1 MFEVEEWLHSRI
13 GLNFRSGLGR
23 MQRAVDL
30 LGNPERTYPIIH
42 VTGTNGKGST
52 IAFMR
57 ELFVAHGKKVGTF
70 TSPHIVSIHDRICIN
85 GQAIA
90 DEDFTRIANQVKEM
104 EKTLLETHDQLS
116 FFELLTL
123 IALLYF
129 KEQRVDL
136 VLLEVGIGGL
146 LDTTNVVTGEIAV
159 ITSIGLDHQ
168 ETLGDSLEEIA
179 EQKAGIFKTGKK
191 AVIAKLA
198 PEAKLV
204 CQKRA
209 RELDVDIY
217 QTGQDFT
224 LKTGNFSS
232 NLASFSQLEIG
243 LEGVYQQENAALAL
257 ETFLLFMASRGEGV
271 EEELVRQAFKETRW
285 AGRLERIH
293 PHIYLDGAHNL
304 PALTRLVEF
313 IQGKIQQGYQVRILF
328 GALKRKDYQGMLG
341 YLSEQLPQVELKVT
355 GFDYQGSLD
364 EKDVAGYDLIPSYG
378 DFISEFEEKA
388 NNQNLLFVTGSL
400 YFISEVRASLVGSDG
415 TS

>member
-30 LGNPERTYPIIH
+30 LGNPEKTYPIIH

-57 ELFVAHGKKVGTF
+57 ELFVTHGKKVGTF
-70 TSPHIVSIHDRICIN
+70 TSPHIISIHDRICIN
-85 GQAIA
+85 GQLIA
-90 DEDFTRIANQVKEM
+90 EEDFVRIANQVKEM
-104 EKTLLETHDQLS
+104 EKILLETHDQLS

-129 KEQRVDL
+129 KEQEVDL

-179 EQKAGIFKTGKK
+179 DQKAGIFKSGKK
-191 AVIAKLA
+191 AVIAKLS
-198 PEAKLV
+198 PEAELV
-204 CQKRA
+204 CQSKA
-209 RELDVDIY
+209 RELDVDLY

-224 LKTGNFSS
+224 LNAGDFSS
-232 NLASFSQLEIG
+232 KLASFSRLEIS
-243 LEGVYQQENAALAL
+243 LEGAYQQENAALAL
-257 ETFLLFMASRGEGV
+257 QTFLLFMASGGERV
-271 EEELVRQAFKETRW
+271 EEELVRQALKETHW
-285 AGRLERIH
+285 AGRLERIR

-313 IQGKIQQGYQVRILF
+313 IQGKIQQGYQVHVLF

-341 YLSEQLPQVELKVT
+341 YLTEQLPQVELKVT

-364 EKDVAGYDLIPSYG
+364 EKDVACYDLIPSYG
-378 DFISEFEEKA
+378 DFIREFEEKA
-388 NNQNLLFVTGSL
+388 NDHDLLFVTGSL
-400 YFISEVRASLVGSDG
+400 YFISEVRAGLVGEHEIS
-415 TS
+415 

>member
-30 LGNPERTYPIIH
+30 LGNPEKTYPIIH

-70 TSPHIVSIHDRICIN
+70 TSPHIISIHDRICIN
-85 GQAIA
+85 GLPIA
-90 DEDFTRIANQVKEM
+90 SEDYVRIANQVKEM

-129 KEQRVDL
+129 KEQGVDL
-136 VLLEVGIGGL
+136 VMLEVGIGGL

-179 EQKAGIFKTGKK
+179 EQKAGIFKAGKK

-204 CQKRA
+204 CQSKA
-209 RELDVDIY
+209 RELAVELY
-217 QTGQDFT
+217 QAGGDFT
-224 LKTGNFSS
+224 LNAGDFSS
-232 NLASFSQLEIG
+232 SLASFSQLEIG
-243 LEGVYQQENAALAL
+243 LEGAYQQENAALAL
-257 ETFLLFMASRGEGV
+257 ETFLLFMASREEKI
-271 EEELVRQAFKETRW
+271 EEELVRQALKETHW
-285 AGRLERIH
+285 AGRLERIR
-293 PHIYLDGAHNL
+293 PQIYLDGAHNL

-313 IQGKIQQGYQVRILF
+313 IQEKIQQGYQVRILF

-364 EKDVAGYDLIPSYG
+364 EKDVAGYDLISFYG

-388 NNQNLLFVTGSL
+388 NDQDLLFVTGSL
-400 YFISEVRASLVGSDG
+400 YFISEVRASLLGSDEI
-415 TS
+415 S